1 MATYKLKLN
10 SVEKTE
16 ALLQEIYD
24 DSVRQQ
30 NLCQNL
36 ISELKESTP
45 LTDEPIENKTK
56 FAKAINDFA
65 ATKDKAIGRKMDVAK
80 IMAEILKFGGNVE
93 KVICEDE
100 IYSKMNLGDEMKRIR
115 EGLVEKPIN
124 ENTPKVTEY
133 QTHPNKK

>member
-1 MATYKLKLN
+1 MASYKLKLN
-10 SVEKTE
+10 SIEKTE

-30 NLCQNL
+30 NLCQTL
-36 ISELKESTP
+36 INELKESTP
-45 LTDEPIENKTK
+45 LRDEPIENKTK

-80 IMAEILKFGGNVE
+80 IMSEILKYAGNIE
-93 KVICEDE
+93 KVIGEDE

-115 EGLVEKPIN
+115 EQVISKPITN
-124 ENTPKVTEY
+124 GETNVTEY
-133 QTHPNKK
+133 KV